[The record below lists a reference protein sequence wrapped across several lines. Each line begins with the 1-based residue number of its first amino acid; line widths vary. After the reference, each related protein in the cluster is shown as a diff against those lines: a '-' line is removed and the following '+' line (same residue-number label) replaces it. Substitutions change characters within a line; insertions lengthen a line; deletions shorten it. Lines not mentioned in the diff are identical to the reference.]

1 MRCFIIHRSLRIL
14 LLLCAVILS
23 ACNNEEDPQ
32 LEVSGSEIILVDGQ
46 SVGQLVIST
55 NVDWSISGV
64 PSWLNVSKLSGTG
77 DAVVTITLTNINN
90 SDEDRTCELLISGSA
105 GEQRVRVVNPA
116 IYLRTDR
123 ETYEIYEGTGEHIVI
138 TICSSTDWALQA
150 SEEVTS
156 WCAFSKES
164 GSGDD
169 EIELIVKEGIERK
182 VRESIPLEIVYGNN
196 KIHTIQLSYYPAN
209 SAPSQP
215 ELSAPTDQSMPDVG
229 EIVFTWQSSEDADGD
244 AVSYRVIFS
253 STPPSSDGT
262 LVPEYSVETDGT
274 SCVVPGIMA
283 IGRTY
288 WWQVEASDIFGASS
302 ISEARTFTMT
312 STTGYHAD
320 GEHLLYRDHS
330 SSGNPV
336 NLVFIGDG
344 FVNKDYVLG
353 GTFDQ
358 IVSDAVTAFF
368 DIEPYKTFQNYFR
381 IYQIAAYSFEQGATF
396 TYENVTRKT
405 RFGSVL
411 AGGSST
417 NIKANYNDI
426 FQAVKEIG
434 FSDEDL
440 NHTLIILLINVDK
453 YAGTCY
459 MQSDGKAIAMCALDQ
474 SREDGLKR
482 LINHEAGGH
491 GFGRLSDEYIV
502 YDRAPTSSEIARIQS
517 WNNYPAND
525 VNKFYT
531 NITFSS
537 NQSEAG
543 WSPFIGRSEYPKAG
557 VIEGAYWSIGAY
569 KCESTAN
576 CMIGNDPYYN
586 VASRYAIY
594 RRIMSTAGEPYSL
607 EHFISID
614 KHKYEVPDLSRRST
628 YVENFIPL
636 GTPILKVVN

>member
-1 MRCFIIHRSLRIL
+1 MRCFTIHRSLRIL
-14 LLLCAVILS
+14 LLLCAVVLS

-32 LEVSGSEIILVDGQ
+32 LEVSDSKIVLIDGQ

-55 NVDWSISGV
+55 NVDWAISGV

-90 SDEDRTCELLISGSA
+90 SDEDRTCELLISGSG
-105 GEQRVRVVNPA
+105 GERQVTILNPA
-116 IYLRTDR
+116 LYLQTDQ
-123 ETYEIYEGTGEHIVI
+123 ETYAIYEEEGEHTVI
-138 TICSSTDWALQA
+138 RIHSSTDWALNA
-150 SEEVTS
+150 SDEIAS
-156 WCAFSKES
+156 WCEFSKES

-169 EIELIVKEGIERK
+169 EIEPTVKEGIERK
-182 VRESIPLEIVYGNN
+182 VRESMPLEIVYGNN
-196 KIHTIQLSYYPAN
+196 KTLTIHLSYYPVN

-215 ELSAPTDQSMPDVG
+215 ELSGPADQSAPDVG
-229 EIVFTWQSSEDADGD
+229 EITFSWQGSEDAEGD
-244 AVSYRVIFS
+244 AISYRVIFS
-253 STPPSSDGT
+253 STPPSSDGV
-262 LVPEYSVETDGT
+262 LVPEYTVETDET
-274 SCVVPGIMA
+274 SCAVPGTMA

-288 WWQVEASDIFGASS
+288 WWQVEATDIFGDSS
-302 ISEARTFTMT
+302 VSEARTFTMT

-320 GEHLLYRDHS
+320 GDHLLYRDNS
-330 SSGNPV
+330 SSGKPV

-353 GTFDQ
+353 GAFDQ
-358 IVSDAVTAFF
+358 IVADAVTAFF
-368 DIEPYKTFQNYFR
+368 DIEPFKTFQDYFR

-405 RFGSVL
+405 RFGAVL

-502 YDRAPTSSEIARIQS
+502 YNRAPTSSEIAQIKS

-537 NQSEAG
+537 SDSEAG
-543 WSPFIGRSEYPKAG
+543 WSAFIGRSEYPKAG
-557 VIEGAYWSIGAY
+557 VFEGAYWSIGAY
-569 KCESTAN
+569 KCEETAN
-576 CMIGNDPYYN
+576 CMVANDPYYN

-594 RRIMSTAGEPYSL
+594 RRIMNTAGEPYSL

-614 KHKYEVPDLSRRST
+614 KHKYEVAGTSRRST
-628 YVENFIPL
+628 CVENFIPL
-636 GTPILKVVN
+636 GSPILKVVN